1 MQGPGIVEEQF
12 LRSKVEVDLDGRRGK
27 RPGRVWFLYLA
38 GIRSWQVLGRISDRE
53 WAIIKGRILTI
64 RSPADFGSSYRA
76 GPGHFNI
83 LDDLRGVASWEEKQ
97 LSRSKSRRPTRNWRG
112 KF

>member
-1 MQGPGIVEEQF
+1 MEEEF

-27 RPGRVWFLYLA
+27 RPGRVWFLFNA
-38 GIRSWQVLGRISDRE
+38 GIRTWQTFGRINDRQ
-53 WAIIKGRILTI
+53 WAEIRLRIPPM
-64 RSPADFGSSYRA
+64 RSLALDAGSSYLA
-76 GPGHFNI
+76 GPGHYLV
-83 LDDLRGVASWEEKQ
+83 LDDLRQVARWEDKQ